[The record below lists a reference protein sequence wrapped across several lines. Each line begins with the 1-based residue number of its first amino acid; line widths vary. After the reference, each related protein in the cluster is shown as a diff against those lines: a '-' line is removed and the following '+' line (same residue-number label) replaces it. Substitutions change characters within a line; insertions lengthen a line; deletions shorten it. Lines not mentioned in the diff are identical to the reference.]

1 MKKFPTDKEWFGYER
16 DLDASYAYKVFFG
29 KTNDEMQSSFKLNV
43 IERTDE
49 IRFMP
54 VKAFQY
60 YIFGLRDYVMKRDFG
75 YLDSSDAAS
84 CFIGLVLEKLEN
96 EPSKIIPVLS
106 ELIPSIEFVSNN
118 QNLYEAS
125 EEIYGNFKSK
135 YKRIIAFFT
144 LVRRSS
150 NSE

>member
-1 MKKFPTDKEWFGYER
+1 MKKVPTEKEWLGYEK

-60 YIFGLRDYVMKRDFG
+60 YIFGLRDYVMKRNFG

-84 CFIGLVLEKLEN
+84 CFLGLVLEKLES

-106 ELIPSIEFVSNN
+106 ELIPSLEFVSNN
-118 QNLYEAS
+118 QKLYEAN
-125 EEIYGNFKSK
+125 EEIYGSFKNK
-135 YKRIIAFFT
+135 YEHIISLWKKRT
-144 LVRRSS
+144 
-150 NSE
+150 

>member
-1 MKKFPTDKEWFGYER
+1 MKKVPTEKEWLGYEK

-29 KTNDEMQSSFKLNV
+29 KTNEEMQSSFKLNV

-60 YIFGLRDYVMKRDFG
+60 YIFGLRDYVMKRNFG

-84 CFIGLVLEKLEN
+84 CFLGLVLEKLES

-106 ELIPSIEFVSNN
+106 ELIPSLEFVSNN
-118 QNLYEAS
+118 QNLYDAN
-125 EEIYGNFKSK
+125 EEIYGNFKNK
-135 YKRIIAFFT
+135 YKHIISLWKNRT
-144 LVRRSS
+144 
-150 NSE
+150 

>member
-1 MKKFPTDKEWFGYER
+1 MKKVPTEKEWLGYEK

-29 KTNDEMQSSFKLNV
+29 KTNEEMQSSFKLNV

-60 YIFGLRDYVMKRDFG
+60 YIFGLRDYVMKRNFG

-84 CFIGLVLEKLEN
+84 CFLGLVLEKLES

-106 ELIPSIEFVSNN
+106 ELIPSLEFVSNN
-118 QNLYEAS
+118 QNLYDAN
-125 EEIYGNFKSK
+125 EEIYGNFKNK
-135 YKRIIAFFT
+135 YEHIISLWKNRT
-144 LVRRSS
+144 
-150 NSE
+150 